1 MRGIP
6 DIKVKDVM
14 TTDVVTVQK
23 DLSLR
28 ELKRLFEKYDY
39 NSFPVMDGEEL
50 VGVVT
55 KLDFLHVFDFIS
67 SYTMI
72 PDVRKIFA
80 RAAGDIM
87 SMPIIAVCPEDSILK
102 AAKRMRING
111 VRSIV
116 VTDEK
121 MKRLKGIVSRGDIV
135 KCVEI
140 SEDTKEEPGKD
151 ESD

>member
-1 MRGIP
+1 
-6 DIKVKDVM
+6 
-14 TTDVVTVQK
+14 
-23 DLSLR
+23 
-28 ELKRLFEKYDY
+28 
-39 NSFPVMDGEEL
+39 MDGEEL

-67 SYTMI
+67 SHTMI

-80 RAAGDIM
+80 RIAGDIM
-87 SMPIIAVCPEDSILK
+87 SMPIISVCLEDSTLK

-121 MKRLKGIVSRGDIV
+121 MKVIEDWRAIDVEDALKTLHTERRHYLTHVDNSRN
-135 KCVEI
+135 
-140 SEDTKEEPGKD
+140 P
-151 ESD
+151 